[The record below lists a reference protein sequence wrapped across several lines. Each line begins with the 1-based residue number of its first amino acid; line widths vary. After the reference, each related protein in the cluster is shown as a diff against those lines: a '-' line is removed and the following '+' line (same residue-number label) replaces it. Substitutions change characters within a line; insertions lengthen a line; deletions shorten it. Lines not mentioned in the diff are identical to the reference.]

1 VWSWILRIDSL
12 ASDSLKRGL
21 EILKLVRTVQLADET
36 GHYEQVLRGL
46 LSDLDSPD
54 TLSVILCEQIA
65 ECLFWLRKHIEDKE
79 LILLEATAQKV
90 DRAIGGY
97 GDRKTSAEDIRK
109 VLDGDNVLKAEL
121 DKRIAES
128 RNNKVAVS
136 LDGCR
141 AVAFEASVKAI
152 KTADDLIQRQLLNI
166 RHLQKSLD
174 NIDMKRRL
182 IKRMDLELLRLEHD
196 IDALE
201 HEPKEDPGK

>member
-1 VWSWILRIDSL
+1 M

-36 GHYEQVLRGL
+36 GHYEQILHGL
-46 LSDLDSPD
+46 LSDLESPD

-90 DRAIGGY
+90 DKAISRY
-97 GDRKTSAEDIRK
+97 GDRKTPAEDVRK
-109 VLDGDNVLKAEL
+109 VLHGNDVLKAEI
-121 DKRIAES
+121 DQRIAES
-128 RNNKVAVS
+128 RDNKVAAS
-136 LDGCR
+136 FDGCR

-152 KTADDLIQRQLLNI
+152 KIADDLIQRQLLNI

-174 NIDMKRRL
+174 NIDMKHRL
-182 IKRMDLELLRLEHD
+182 IKRMDLELLRLEQD
-196 IDALE
+196 INALE
-201 HEPKEDPGK
+201 HESKATTGK